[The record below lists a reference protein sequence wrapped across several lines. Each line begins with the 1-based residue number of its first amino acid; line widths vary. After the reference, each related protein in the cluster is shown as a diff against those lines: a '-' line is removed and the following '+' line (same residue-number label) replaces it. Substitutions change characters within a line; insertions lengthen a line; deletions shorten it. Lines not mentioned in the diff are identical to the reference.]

1 MSSHLD
7 LLKQTWALLD
17 RFSKVGDQVV
27 IGEDELT
34 LAAVV
39 AVSRAS
45 TKVSVQKSPEL
56 MQRLVRCVD
65 TMNAELE
72 RGGQIYG
79 VNTGCGGNANTRTSK
94 LQIIQHSFFQHHQAG
109 ILPQLV
115 YPRGNTL
122 RDMNQES
129 QSLSPEITR
138 GTILLRCN
146 SLLRGHS
153 AVRIEVI
160 DLLLRVLSE
169 GYVPL
174 IPLRGSIS
182 ASGDLSPLSYVGG
195 LVEGNADVFVRFEE
209 EDGKQTIIPAADTLQ
224 RLGLDPL
231 KLNAKE
237 GLGIMNGTAVST
249 AAAGLALYDC
259 HQMALLAQVLT
270 AMATEALLGT
280 VDNYHEFIA
289 RCRPHYGQTEVA
301 RNIRG
306 FLRGSALC
314 HETDP
319 KKTGL
324 VQDGY
329 SLRTAPQWIGPHL
342 EDLMLAAR
350 QIDVEL
356 NSTTDNP
363 LIDVEGQRF
372 HHGGNFQAASV
383 TSAMEKCR
391 SGLVMLGKMI
401 QGQCEELTNPS
412 LSRGLPANLALDD
425 PSLSFTVKG
434 LDINMTAYYSE
445 LAFLSN
451 SISNHVHSAE
461 MNNQSVNSLALVAA
475 RYTGECV
482 QVLSM
487 MYAAHLYILCQ
498 ALDIRALSM
507 EFFAKA
513 KAKSRTLYQEIFA
526 GGLELALID
535 FELVWTQ
542 VISTWDQTGHLD
554 LADRCNHVAMQ
565 SFAHLLDVE
574 MREIN
579 ASSPTLCG
587 QIKLWKDRLVELMAT
602 CYDETRQEFIKS
614 PSTCTYLGEASKA
627 MYQLVRCDLEIPLH
641 QGISDHPPLAAAAGE
656 CEGKRTIGSY
666 VSRIYVA
673 LREARYVERLRTLV
687 AAECKAE

>member
-1 MSSHLD
+1 MSSHLE

-17 RFSKVGDQVV
+17 RFSKFADQVV
-27 IGEDELT
+27 IGEDGLT

-45 TKVSVQKSPEL
+45 AKVSMQTSPEL
-56 MQRLVRCVD
+56 MQRLTRCVD

-72 RGGQIYG
+72 KGGQIYG

-115 YPRGNTL
+115 HPRGNTL
-122 RDMNQES
+122 CGMNQER

-160 DLLLRVLSE
+160 ELLLRVLNE
-169 GYVPL
+169 GFVPL

-209 EDGKQTIIPAADTLQ
+209 DGKQIVISAADTLQ

-249 AAAGLALYDC
+249 AAASVALYDC
-259 HQMALLAQVLT
+259 QQMALLAQVLT

-280 VDNYHEFIA
+280 VDNYHEFISQ
-289 RCRPHYGQTEVA
+289 CRPHLGQAEVA
-301 RNIRG
+301 SNIRT

-314 HETDP
+314 HKTDP

-329 SLRTAPQWIGPHL
+329 SLRTAPQWIGPQL
-342 EDLMLAAR
+342 EDLLLAAR
-350 QIDVEL
+350 QIDIEL

-391 SGLVMLGKMI
+391 SSLVMLGKMI
-401 QGQCEELTNPS
+401 LGQCAEVINPS

-425 PSLSFTVKG
+425 PSLSFAAKG

-451 SISNHVHSAE
+451 PINNHVHSAE
-461 MNNQSVNSLALVAA
+461 MNNQSVNSLALISA
-475 RYTGECV
+475 RYTSECV
-482 QVLSM
+482 QILSM
-487 MYAAHLYILCQ
+487 MYAAQLYILCQ
-498 ALDIRALSM
+498 ALDIRALNM
-507 EFFAKA
+507 DFFAKA
-513 KAKSRTLYQEIFA
+513 KAKSRTAYQGIF
-526 GGLELALID
+526 GHSFKLGSID

-542 VISTWDQTGHLD
+542 IISTWDQTGHLD
-554 LADRCNHVAMQ
+554 LADRCHHVATQ
-565 SFAHLLDVE
+565 SFAHLLDAE
-574 MREIN
+574 MRETN
-579 ASSPTLCG
+579 TLSSTSCD
-587 QIKLWKDRLVELMAT
+587 QVKQWKERLLEVLAT

-627 MYQLVRCDLEIPLH
+627 MYQLVRHDLEIPLH
-641 QGISDHPPLAAAAGE
+641 QGIRDHPPLAAAAGE
-656 CEGKRTIGSY
+656 SEGKKTIGSY

-673 LREARYVERLRTLV
+673 LSEARYVERLRSL
-687 AAECKAE
+687 AALK